1 MAGELNIYQNNDQQ
15 WRRQVAARLG
25 GAYDTRGSAISLS
38 VSATT
43 GFAFLPTCS
52 GVPTG
57 IPTGV
62 PPGLA
67 AVVIDATD
75 YRLYFFAGGA
85 WRNAGP

>member
-1 MAGELNIYQNNDQQ
+1 MAGELQIYAAQQ
-15 WRRQVAARLG
+15 LWRAQVRTRVG
-25 GAYDTRGSAISLS
+25 GAYDSKGNAISLS

-43 GFAFLPTCS
+43 GFAFIPNCS

-57 IPTGV
+57 IPAGV
-62 PPGLA
+62 PVGLC

>member
-1 MAGELNIYQNNDQQ
+1 MAGELQIYAAQQN
-15 WRRQVAARLG
+15 WRSQVRARLG
-25 GAYDTRGSAISLS
+25 GADNSQGAAISLS

-43 GFAFLPTCS
+43 GFAFLPNCS

-57 IPTGV
+57 IPADAPV
-62 PPGLA
+62 GLS

>member
-1 MAGELNIYQNNDQQ
+1 MAGELNIYSSQQQ
-15 WRRQVAARLG
+15 WRAQVRTRLG
-25 GAYDTRGSAISLS
+25 GAYNAQGAAISLS
-38 VSATT
+38 ISATT

-57 IPTGV
+57 VPTGV

-75 YRLYFFAGGA
+75 YRMYFFAGGS